1 MLLFTDHE
9 PNTHAVSL
17 HLNSYTSVNVFRN
30 LPMGGGFSG
39 KLSTRNKFV
48 GNNIDKKIIES
59 DNKYP

>member
-39 KLSTRNKFV
+39 HFAITV
-48 GNNIDKKIIES
+48 
-59 DNKYP
+59 